1 MNEEKFKIL
10 GIVGPS
16 GCGKDTAARYLA
28 DKYPKD
34 CHYVKLHT
42 TRPRRNEADNGYY
55 FVKPIEFLN
64 SVLDGTMLNA
74 QEFRDWYYGLNI
86 NSLSKDKIN
95 VLPMSNLMVDQML
108 EENRREC
115 DLRIIYISTFEKQ
128 RLIHILEREEN
139 PDCYEICRR
148 FLTDEKDYILNTE
161 LLDKCDK
168 AIINYYN
175 KNFFKKLEFTARD
188 LFSFLIDEKAP

>member
-16 GCGKDTAARYLA
+16 GCGKDSAAHYLA
-28 DKYPKD
+28 DKYPKF
-34 CHYVKLHT
+34 CHYIKLHT

-115 DLRIIYISTFEKQ
+115 DLRIIYVNTDEKQ
-128 RLIHILEREEN
+128 RLLHILEREEK

-148 FLTDEKDYILNTE
+148 FLTDKEDYVENNELLNKCNATIFNSYNENFFTGIDYITKSLF
-161 LLDKCDK
+161 L
-168 AIINYYN
+168 
-175 KNFFKKLEFTARD
+175 FF
-188 LFSFLIDEKAP
+188 IDEKAP